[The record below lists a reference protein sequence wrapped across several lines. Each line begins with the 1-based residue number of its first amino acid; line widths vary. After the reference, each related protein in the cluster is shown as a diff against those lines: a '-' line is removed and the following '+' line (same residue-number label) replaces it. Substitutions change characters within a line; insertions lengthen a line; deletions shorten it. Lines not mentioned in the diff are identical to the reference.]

1 MRLVESDER
10 HIDRAGA
17 VRSVAAREPEPSD
30 LAATHLHLHP
40 VRVRAKV
47 MAEQERE
54 RPESEPA
61 SMVPRSR

>member
-40 VRVRAKV
+40 VRAKV